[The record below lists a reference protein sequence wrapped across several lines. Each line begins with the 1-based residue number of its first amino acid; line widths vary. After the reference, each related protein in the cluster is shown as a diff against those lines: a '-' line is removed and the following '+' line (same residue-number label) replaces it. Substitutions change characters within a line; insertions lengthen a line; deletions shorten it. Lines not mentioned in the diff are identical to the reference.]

1 MPVKTRSQT
10 KMENKNH
17 LIACSV
23 ARDLVDEIITK
34 IEEEQCEPKYFMTI
48 WLNDDPNRDRGM
60 GRWFGSKSDALK
72 RFREIKKDLHSC
84 LIQESLDDSGY
95 MGVIFNWRNEE
106 EECEYIYH
114 EGKEYM
120 LYETDEL
127 ESKTTG
133 DVLKVRQVYDD
144 DCYHVG
150 YWINNSI
157 AFI

>member
-34 IEEEQCEPKYFMTI
+34 IEEE
-48 WLNDDPNRDRGM
+48 
-60 GRWFGSKSDALK
+60 
-72 RFREIKKDLHSC
+72 
-84 LIQESLDDSGY
+84 
-95 MGVIFNWRNEE
+95 E

-120 LYETDEL
+120 LYETHEL

-133 DVLKVRQVYDD
+133 EVLNVRQVYDD
-144 DCYHVG
+144 DCDHVG

-157 AFI
+157 VFI